1 VRDEQFRAIFAE
13 GFFEGEVRF
22 MELMSNH
29 TSLRIGGAAEIFAM
43 PRDLDSL
50 RNIHLNLQKSNIPY
64 IALGSGT
71 NILIRDGG
79 IEGAVVLLRSLK
91 KIETLREEDEFIF
104 IHADAGALLA
114 KLVRFSQEHGY
125 SGLEGL
131 AGIPG
136 TVGGAICGNSG
147 AFGYEIKDVLVSL
160 EMMDSEGIVSRRRAE
175 DIAFGYRK
183 SGIRPEEFIL
193 GAEIRLKKDH
203 AEGVSKRI
211 GEFLRTKRERQPI
224 WEPSAGCVFK
234 NPPGASAGR
243 LLDEAGCKGSKIGE
257 VEVSEVH
264 ANFFVNKG
272 NANALD
278 FIKLMELVSLRVEK
292 RFGILL
298 EPEIK
303 ILGREIAD

>member
-50 RNIHLNLQKSNIPY
+50 KNIHLNLQKSNIPY

-203 AEGVSKRI
+203 AEAVSKRI

-234 NPPGASAGR
+234 NPPGASAGK

>member
-1 VRDEQFRAIFAE
+1 MRDEQFRAIFAE

-203 AEGVSKRI
+203 AEAVSKRI

-234 NPPGASAGR
+234 NPPGASAGK

>member
-22 MELMSNH
+22 MEPMSTH
-29 TSLRIGGAAEIFAM
+29 TSLCIGGAAEIFAM

-50 RNIHLNLQKSNIPY
+50 KNIHLNLKKSNIPY

-91 KIETLREEDEFIF
+91 KIEVLREEDQFIF

-114 KLVRFSQEHGY
+114 KLIRFSQEHGY

-183 SGIRPEEFIL
+183 SGIGTEEFIL
-193 GAEIRLKKDH
+193 GAEIRLRKDH
-203 AEGVSKRI
+203 AEAVSKRI

-234 NPPGASAGR
+234 NPSGASAGK
-243 LLDEAGCKGSKIGE
+243 LLDEAGCKGAKIGE
-257 VEVSEVH
+257 VVVSEVH

-272 NANALD
+272 NANASD
-278 FIKLMELVSLRVEK
+278 FMRLMELVSLRVEK

-303 ILGREIAD
+303 ILGKEIAD

>member
-1 VRDEQFRAIFAE
+1 MRDEQFRAIFAE

-50 RNIHLNLQKSNIPY
+50 KNIHLNLQKSNIPY

-203 AEGVSKRI
+203 AEAVSKRI

-234 NPPGASAGR
+234 NPPGASAGK

>member
-1 VRDEQFRAIFAE
+1 
-13 GFFEGEVRF
+13 

-203 AEGVSKRI
+203 AEAVSKRI

-234 NPPGASAGR
+234 NPPGASAGK

>member
-1 VRDEQFRAIFAE
+1 MKDDRFRALFAE
-13 GFFEGEVRF
+13 GLFEGEVRF
-22 MELMSNH
+22 MEPMRDY
-29 TSLRIGGAAEIFAM
+29 TSLRIGGSAEIFAL
-43 PRDLDSL
+43 PKDLDSL
-50 RNIHLNLQKSNIPY
+50 RVIRLNLKKGNIPC

-71 NILIRDGG
+71 NVLIRDGG

-91 KIETLREEDEFIF
+91 KIEVLREENEFVY
-104 IHADAGALLA
+104 IHADAGAVLSR
-114 KLVRFSQEHGY
+114 LVRFSQEHGY

-147 AFGYEIKDVLVSL
+147 AFGYEIRDVLVSL
-160 EMMDSEGIVSRRRAE
+160 EMMDREGIASRRRSDE
-175 DIAFGYRK
+175 IAFGYRT
-183 SGIRPEEFIL
+183 SGIKSDEFIL
-193 GAEIRLKKDH
+193 GAEICLKKDH
-203 AEGVSKRI
+203 AEAVSQRI

-234 NPPGASAGR
+234 NPPGTSAGK
-243 LLDEAGCKGSKIGE
+243 LLDEAGCKGAKIGE

-264 ANFFVNKG
+264 ANFFVNRG
-272 NANALD
+272 NANASD
-278 FIKLMELVSLRVEK
+278 FLKLMKLVALRVEK

-303 ILGREIAD
+303 ILGKEIAD

>member
-1 VRDEQFRAIFAE
+1 MRDEQFRAIFSE

-22 MELMSNH
+22 MEPMSNH
-29 TSLRIGGAAEIFAM
+29 TSLRIGGAAEIFAL

-50 RNIHLNLQKSNIPY
+50 KNIHLNLKKSNIPY

-79 IEGAVVLLRSLK
+79 IAGAVVLFRSLK

-104 IHADAGALLA
+104 IHTDAGALLA
-114 KLVRFSQEHGY
+114 KLVRFSQEHGF

-147 AFGYEIKDVLVSL
+147 AFGYEIKDVLVAL
-160 EMMDSEGIVSRRRAE
+160 EMMDREGIVSWRRAE

-203 AEGVSKRI
+203 AEAVSKRI

-234 NPPGASAGR
+234 NPPGTSAGK
-243 LLDEAGCKGSKIGE
+243 LLDEAGCKGATIGE

-278 FIKLMELVSLRVEK
+278 FIRLMELVSLRVEK

-298 EPEIK
+298 EAEIK

>member
-50 RNIHLNLQKSNIPY
+50 RNIRLNLQKSNIPY

-203 AEGVSKRI
+203 AEAVSKRI

-234 NPPGASAGR
+234 NPSGASAGK

>member
-1 VRDEQFRAIFAE
+1 MRDEQFRAIFAE

-50 RNIHLNLQKSNIPY
+50 KNIHLNLKKSKIPY

-91 KIETLREEDEFIF
+91 KIEVLREEDEFVF
-104 IHADAGALLA
+104 IHTDAGALLA

-160 EMMDSEGIVSRRRAE
+160 EMMDKEGIVSRRRAE
-175 DIAFGYRK
+175 DIVFEYRK

-203 AEGVSKRI
+203 AEAVSARI

-234 NPPGASAGR
+234 NPPGVSAGK
-243 LLDEAGCKGSKIGE
+243 LLDEAGCKGAKIGE

-264 ANFFVNKG
+264 ANFFVNRG
-272 NANALD
+272 NANASD
-278 FIKLMELVSLRVEK
+278 FMRLMELVSLRVEK

-298 EPEIK
+298 DPEIK

>member
-1 VRDEQFRAIFAE
+1 VRDEQFRAIFTE

-22 MELMSNH
+22 MEPMSNH

-50 RNIHLNLQKSNIPY
+50 KNIHLNLKKSNIPY

-91 KIETLREEDEFIF
+91 KIEVLREEDQFVF

-147 AFGYEIKDVLVSL
+147 AFGYEIKDVLLSL
-160 EMMDSEGIVSRRRAE
+160 EMMNGEGIVSRRRAE

-203 AEGVSKRI
+203 AEAVSKRI

-234 NPPGASAGR
+234 NPPGASAGK
-243 LLDEAGCKGSKIGE
+243 LLDEAGCRGAKIGE

-272 NANALD
+272 NANASD

-303 ILGREIAD
+303 ILGKEIAD

>member
-29 TSLRIGGAAEIFAM
+29 TSLRIGGAAEVFAM

-50 RNIHLNLQKSNIPY
+50 KNIHLNLKKSNIPY

-91 KIETLREEDEFIF
+91 KIEVLREEDQFIF
-104 IHADAGALLA
+104 VHADAGALLA

-147 AFGYEIKDVLVSL
+147 AFGHEIKDVLVSL

-183 SGIRPEEFIL
+183 SGIGPEEFIL
-193 GAEIRLKKDH
+193 GTEIRLKKDH
-203 AEGVSKRI
+203 AEAVSKRI
-211 GEFLRTKRERQPI
+211 GEFLRTKRESQPI

-234 NPPGASAGR
+234 NPPGASAGK
-243 LLDEAGCKGSKIGE
+243 LLDEAGCKGAKIGE

-264 ANFFVNKG
+264 ANFFVNRG
-272 NANALD
+272 NANASD

-303 ILGREIAD
+303 ILGKEIAD

>member
-1 VRDEQFRAIFAE
+1 MRDEQFRAIFAE

-50 RNIHLNLQKSNIPY
+50 KNIHLNLQKSNIPY

-160 EMMDSEGIVSRRRAE
+160 EMMDSEGIVARRRAE

-203 AEGVSKRI
+203 AEAVSKRI

-224 WEPSAGCVFK
+224 WETSAGCVFK
-234 NPPGASAGR
+234 NPPGASAGK
-243 LLDEAGCKGSKIGE
+243 LLDEAGCKGVKIGE

-278 FIKLMELVSLRVEK
+278 FVKLMELVSLRVEK

-303 ILGREIAD
+303 ILGRAIAD